1 VLIGVGPLTTP
12 GHGSSPTGVKKSEG
26 STGVPLRA
34 SPKLTRRCGDRA
46 TVMKLRRWRSL
57 VVGELKLGARGKGG
71 GEGAVRSGGVKSF
84 YRVRGKRRG
93 GSNGQ

>member
-1 VLIGVGPLTTP
+1 
-12 GHGSSPTGVKKSEG
+12 
-26 STGVPLRA
+26 
-34 SPKLTRRCGDRA
+34 
-46 TVMKLRRWRSL
+46 